1 MPFFIDI
8 RKITILNAFAGGKSI
23 FNRFYVLK
31 FRNIKFL
38 LQKFKLDLEYN
49 AFINILIYCNVYT
62 LVYLF
67 ISIVSYISMK
77 QYINILAP
85 VYHRI
90 MQEGQ

>member
-8 RKITILNAFAGGKSI
+8 RKITILNAFTGGKSI

-38 LQKFKLDLEYN
+38 LQNFKLELEN
-49 AFINILIYCNVYT
+49 NTLFVNILTFCDIRI

-67 ISIVSYISMK
+67 MSIVSYISMK
-77 QYINILAP
+77 QYTNILAP
-85 VYHRI
+85 IYL
-90 MQEGQ
+90 

>member
-1 MPFFIDI
+1 M
-8 RKITILNAFAGGKSI
+8 
-23 FNRFYVLK
+23 
-31 FRNIKFL
+31 FRNIKLL
-38 LQKFKLDLEYN
+38 LQKFKLELENN
-49 AFINILIYCNVYT
+49 ALFINILISCDICI

>member
-1 MPFFIDI
+1 MLF
-8 RKITILNAFAGGKSI
+8 
-23 FNRFYVLK
+23 V
-31 FRNIKFL
+31 
-38 LQKFKLDLEYN
+38 
-49 AFINILIYCNVYT
+49 NILIYCNVYT

-85 VYHRI
+85 VCHRI